1 MYWQKKESVNLKLDQ
16 IEIMQYKE
24 QRIKKKKNEQD
35 TREIWDTIKYKNLC
49 KMRILEIAKR

>member
-1 MYWQKKESVNLKLDQ
+1 
-16 IEIMQYKE
+16 MQYKE